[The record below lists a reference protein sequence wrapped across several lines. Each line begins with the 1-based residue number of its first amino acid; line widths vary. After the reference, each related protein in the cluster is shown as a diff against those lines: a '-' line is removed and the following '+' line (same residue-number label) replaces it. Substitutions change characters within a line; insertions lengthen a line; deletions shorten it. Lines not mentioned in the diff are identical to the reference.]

1 MPPGYN
7 APRRCP
13 ATQRS
18 FHTPPSGRE
27 RSTMVT
33 SSVRAR
39 LRVAASSA
47 VPAFFARPSASRFE
61 SLESRVMLCSS
72 PAELAAIGV
81 PASIVEDDGH
91 IRYAD
96 FVNLTP
102 EQQAHINPHLIEAPI
117 DSNPI
122 DFDKILGIPANQNN
136 APTVGIA
143 LPDFYPS
150 MSGGASMDL
159 TSQSG
164 RALLRFGTQVNN
176 MGAGPGTFISGRPGI
191 DAIPTGAP
199 ITSWLAPD
207 GSQNVLQAVY
217 KYDTVA
223 NSFALDHYNA
233 SGHFTYHAGHG
244 HFHFDGYADYALR
257 VRNGDGTPGA
267 YVQRADG
274 TGIVGAKTGFCLINV
289 NGSFTLP
296 NGSSSTTLTGYNG
309 TGQPSTGCGFLQGVN
324 VGRADVYSSSLE
336 GQWLDVTGVA
346 PGNYFLEIQLDS
358 ENAMQ
363 EGDDA
368 NNTKTFAVT
377 VTANSATGGFAADQF
392 DSNGRHNDTIATAT
406 DMGVMGTFNQTGM
419 NINWGLDEDYFK
431 FTASS
436 SGTYSLSTT
445 AANGDINLYLYDA
458 NGTQIAASTN
468 VSGTDTVSYNFVKG
482 QTYFAEAK
490 CYNSTLSSNYQLTWG
505 LKPTVDNSPHD
516 QTVAENSRQG
526 TYFTIFRNGPT
537 NTPLTV
543 PLTVGGNAVAGVD
556 YQPLPSQIV
565 IDANAS
571 SINVPLFPINNNVI
585 NGKRTVT
592 LAVQTNNAYV
602 VGNGFASIRIVDDDA
617 RFQEHVVPPV
627 SGVTALGGTDN
638 VFNNSGGLLGSADRN
653 DLLATELV

>member
-1 MPPGYN
+1 
-7 APRRCP
+7 
-13 ATQRS
+13 
-18 FHTPPSGRE
+18 
-27 RSTMVT
+27 MVT

-47 VPAFFARPSASRFE
+47 VPAFLARPAATRFE

-81 PASIVEDDGH
+81 PSSIVQDDGH

-102 EQQAHINPHLIEAPI
+102 EQQAHVNPHLIEAPI

-122 DFDKILGIPANQNN
+122 DFDKILGIPASVRGAD
-136 APTVGIA
+136 APTVSIA
-143 LPDFYPS
+143 LPDFYPQ

-176 MGAGPGTFISGRPGI
+176 MGAGPGTFISGRPGV

-217 KYDTVA
+217 KYDSVA
-223 NSFALDHYNA
+223 NSFSLDHYNA
-233 SGHFTYHAGHG
+233 SGHFTYHTGHG

-257 VRNGDGTPGA
+257 VRNSDGTVGNF
-267 YVQRADG
+267 VQRADG

-289 NGSFTLP
+289 SSSFTLP
-296 NGSSSTTLTGYNG
+296 NGNSSTTLTGYSG
-309 TGQPSTGCGFLQGVN
+309 SGQPSTGCGFLQGVN

-346 PGNYFLEIQLDS
+346 PGNYFLQIQLDS

-363 EGDDA
+363 ESDDA

-392 DSNGRHNDTIATAT
+392 DSNGQHNDTIATAT

-436 SGTYSLSTT
+436 SGNYSLSTT
-445 AANGDINLYLYDA
+445 AANGDVNLYLYDA
-458 NGTQIAASTN
+458 AGTQLAASTN
-468 VSGTDTVSYNFVKG
+468 TSGTDTVTYNFVKG

-490 CYNSTLSSNYQLTWG
+490 CYNSTLSSNYQITWN
-505 LKPTVDNSPHD
+505 LKPTVDNSAHD
-516 QTVAENSRQG
+516 LTIAENSRGG
-526 TYFTIFRNGPT
+526 TYFTIVRNGPT
-537 NTPLTV
+537 NTALTV
-543 PLTVGGNAVAGVD
+543 PLTVSGNAIAGVD
-556 YQPLPSQIV
+556 YQALPAQIV

-571 SINVPLFPINNNVI
+571 SVNVALVPINNTVI

-592 LAVQTNNAYV
+592 LTVQTNNAYV
-602 VGNGFASIRIVDDDA
+602 VGNGAASIRIIDDDA
-617 RFQEHVVPPV
+617 RFQEHIVPPV
-627 SGVTALGGTDN
+627 GNFTGLASIEN
-638 VFNNSGGLLGSADRN
+638 VFNHSGSLLGSADRN
-653 DLLATELV
+653 DLLATELVA